1 MAYTPEQVTKA
12 IQKAEADPNAKPEVI
27 AELKS
32 LLAKVKGT
40 EVAPVAIQETTV
52 SPQEVEATR
61 IGRAAMMPRAPMPPA
76 EIGNQLF
83 APEAAGQFL
92 TAATQQIPPA
102 LVAMRTAA
110 SATPAGLAYNIGA
123 TGLTAA
129 LASLA
134 SQAGQGEDVTKPEA
148 LGKAARASI
157 EFGAPGPILGGRAVF
172 GLQGGLSKGLQGAA
186 LTAGSIISGREA
198 EAVISG
204 KPVKPVQKM
213 SKEELFKEVAIPSL
227 ASGGL
232 MFVGQAGGRLAELGS
247 EVMARRAFLQS
258 LGVRNPTLGVLL
270 PSRFGD
276 IEAAMS
282 ASSGGIAEQRRS
294 MATDASNTIRARF
307 NLNNYASN
315 ETVANRINPQIDQIN
330 AADQAYQTANQA
342 FEQANARYAAAQA
355 DTQLTGAQR
364 AQVLQDAQEQ
374 VYRAIQERA
383 NALLTAGRAAPL
395 EAGGQAGR
403 VSATLQDLLDLRRR
417 RAQELYAPLR
427 SIGAA
432 FTVDEIEQAAKR
444 GMSSGFAN
452 SEEGKILL
460 SGIRNYRGDGVIVT
474 PSRANPAAQFDPTAP
489 LTLPE
494 DVRFDL
500 EAVRQ
505 MREGLSNMIDRMDP
519 GIVGKME
526 KEASRAYHSI
536 NEAVRD
542 RIQRV
547 GSDNGA
553 NPQAGNALAS
563 QWDNARNYWASSF
576 RAMENDDNAL
586 RMLVKGRATPSDID
600 GIAARLVKNAD
611 ATTIK
616 ALSDFTDV
624 VSGYDP
630 LQRNLALSQIGS
642 AITNKLMWDNTT
654 PNGVN
659 WSNLFDDVMR
669 LSRARGVEAIFPI
682 ERLGLGTI
690 QEISQNRAV
699 VRDFARR
706 GLTNEAIGE
715 AFASPLFVRAVESG
729 LSTPRALNRALAEAE
744 FRQRTIEAEGLMA
757 AGLTQQAQERFR
769 QAETAR
775 RTAQMDQTV
784 ARQRVEELQLDPA
797 YQVLTGQIRLS
808 NAPEVTAGR
817 IGDIIMRSDT
827 PTARRW
833 LNNLQQADPAAY
845 SEITTNTLAN
855 FLQSH
860 IRAGG
865 EVNLQSL
872 RQSFNNRNTEFAKL
886 QAVIPQET
894 MNRLTAMP
902 DLVRM
907 MDDAVNSRPIS
918 DSSLKR
924 FAEIMGI
931 TSGTL
936 RGIERGAAPTSMF
949 GFREFIRRT
958 GDLVAN
964 GSYHVIAHQ
973 LLNPSVSLIPL
984 TGQIADVIAT
994 MPTQQAVILLN
1005 NTKLAGDIANADAR
1019 NRAKQPQPTP

>member
-12 IQKAEADPNAKPEVI
+12 IERAEADNAKPEVI
-27 AELKS
+27 SELKS

-40 EVAPVAIQETTV
+40 EAAPAVAKEIAV
-52 SPQEVEATR
+52 SPQEIEATR
-61 IGRAAMMPRAPMPPA
+61 VGRAAMMPRAPMPPA

-110 SATPAGLAYNIGA
+110 SATPQGLAYNVLS

-129 LASLA
+129 LSSLTA
-134 SQAGQGEDVTKPEA
+134 EAAKGEDVTKPEA
-148 LGKAARASI
+148 LGKAARAFI
-157 EFGAPGPILGGRAVF
+157 EFGVPGPILGGRAVF
-172 GLQGGLSKGLQGAA
+172 GLQGGLSKGLQGAGLA
-186 LTAGSIISGREA
+186 AGAIVSGREA
-198 EAVISG
+198 ESIVSG
-204 KPVKPVQKM
+204 IPVKPVQKM
-213 SKEELFKEVAIPSL
+213 SKEDIFKEVAIPSL
-227 ASGGL
+227 VSGGL

-247 EVMARRAFLQS
+247 EVMARRAFLES
-258 LGVRNPTLGVLL
+258 LGVRNPTLGALL

-276 IEAAMS
+276 IEAAMA
-282 ASSGGIAEQRRS
+282 ASSSGIQQGRES
-294 MATDASNTIRARF
+294 MARDASNTIRARF

-315 ETVANRINPQIDQIN
+315 ETVANRINPQIDQLN
-330 AADQAYQTANQA
+330 AADEAYQVANQA
-342 FEQANARYAAAQA
+342 FEQANARLAAAQA

-364 AQVLQDAQEQ
+364 AQILQDAQEQ
-374 VYRAIQERA
+374 VYRSIQERA
-383 NALLTAGRAAPL
+383 NAILESARAAPL
-395 EAGGQAGR
+395 EAGAQAANA
-403 VSATLQDLLDLRRR
+403 SATLQDLLELRRS
-417 RAQELYAPLR
+417 RARELYAPLR
-427 SIGAA
+427 SLGAV
-432 FTVDEIEQAAKR
+432 FTIDEIEEAARR
-444 GMSSGFAN
+444 GMSSGFA
-452 SEEGKILL
+452 STEEGKLL
-460 SGIRNYRGDGVIVT
+460 LAGIRNYRGDGVTVN
-474 PSRANPAAQFDPTAP
+474 PSRVNPAAQFDPRAP
-489 LTLPE
+489 VTLPE

-500 EAVRQ
+500 EGVRQ
-505 MREGLSNMIDRMDP
+505 MREGLSKVVDNMNA
-519 GIVGKME
+519 GVVGRAE
-526 KEASRAYHSI
+526 REAGLAYNAI
-536 NEAVRD
+536 NEAIRS
-542 RIQRV
+542 RIRQI

-553 NPQAGNALAS
+553 NPQAGNALVQ
-563 QWDNARNYWASSF
+563 QWDDARGYWASSF
-576 RAMENDDNAL
+576 RAMENDDAAA
-586 RMLVKGRATPSDID
+586 RMIVRGLATPSDIA
-600 GIAARLVKNAD
+600 GIATRLVKDAD

-616 ALSDFTDV
+616 ALREFTDV

-630 LQRNLALSQIGS
+630 IQRNLALTRIGS
-642 AITNKLMWDNTT
+642 AISNKLMWDNSTS
-654 PNGVN
+654 NGVN
-659 WSNLFDDVMR
+659 WSNLFEDVLR
-669 LSRARGVEAIFPI
+669 LSRARGVSEIFPI
-682 ERLGLGTI
+682 ENLGLGTI
-690 QEISQNRAV
+690 RDISENRAV
-699 VRDFARR
+699 VREFSRR

-715 AFASPLFVRAVESG
+715 AFASPLFTRAVEAG
-729 LSTPRALNRALAEAE
+729 LPTWRPLNRALAEAE

-757 AGLTQQAQERFR
+757 AGLTQQANERFR

-797 YQVLTGQIRLS
+797 YQVLTGQTRLT

-817 IGDIIMRSDT
+817 IGDLLMRADT

-833 LNNLQQADPAAY
+833 IAHLQNTDPAAY

-855 FLQSH
+855 YLQSH

-865 EVNLQSL
+865 EVNFQSL
-872 RQSFNNRNTEFAKL
+872 RQAFNNRNTEFAKL
-886 QAVIPQET
+886 RAILPEDA
-894 MNRLTAMP
+894 MSRLTAMP

-958 GDLVAN
+958 GDLIAN
-964 GSYHVIAHQ
+964 GSYHIIAHQ
-973 LLNPSVSLIPL
+973 LLNPSASLIPVA
-984 TGQIADVIAT
+984 GQISDVIAT

-1019 NRAKQPQPTP
+1019 NQAKQRQPTR